1 MKVHELRKI
10 LDTTDDNTLVIIAED
25 RIIIKTYGTVTQTAG
40 SVICICE
47 KAKSITITDDDILCS
62 GYDEVENGN

>member
-1 MKVHELRKI
+1 MKVMQCKTCKYADI
-10 LDTTDDNTLVIIAED
+10 AAED

-62 GYDEVENGN
+62 GYEEVE